1 MAKRF
6 GIALALILF
15 CAGTSF
21 AQGAPSAKEE
31 AAAGGEGVDAK
42 AVLQD
47 AQKAMGDVTSIQYSG
62 TGHIYSFGQAWTPGT
77 AWPSTNLTSYTR
89 TIDYGSKSAQEDLVH
104 SEPNPMVKGGGR
116 PFAGDDKQKSLVS
129 GDYAWDAP
137 AGKTIPQ
144 PTAAAERQLQIWL
157 TPHGFVKAALE
168 SNPTAVKGVRGTEIT
183 FQMGKY
189 KVSGTIDQR
198 HFVTKTDTWVPT
210 PVLGDTLIETL
221 YSAYKDFNGVQF
233 PSTILQK
240 EGGQTVL
247 DLTVSDLKVNPGL
260 SVSVP
265 DAVKTATP
273 PAIKVTSEKMGT
285 GIWFIAGGSHNSL
298 VVEFPSYI
306 AVIEAPLSEARSLAV
321 IAEAKKLAPNKPIK
335 YLINTH
341 QHFDHSGGVRTYVA
355 EGATIITQAMNVPY
369 YERVWAAP
377 RTLAPDNLSKSGKKP
392 NFIAV
397 KDKYELTEGNQ
408 TLEIFHENGSLHNA
422 GIMIVYFPKEKILAE
437 ADDYSAEPPGV
448 EPPTGIRP
456 PVYLANL
463 MKQIE
468 ALKLDVKTVAPLHGI
483 VAPFSDLQKAAN
495 SAPAAGAA
503 SGKG

>member
-6 GIALALILF
+6 GITWAAIFLF
-15 CAGTSF
+15 CACAAI
-21 AQGAPSAKEE
+21 AQEAPKANEV
-31 AAAGGEGVDAK
+31 AGGEVDAK
-42 AVLQD
+42 AVLQA
-47 AQKAMGDVTSIQYSG
+47 AQKAMGDPSSIQYSG
-62 TGHIYSFGQAWTPGT
+62 TGHLYAFGQAWVPGA

-89 TIDYGSKSAQEDLVH
+89 TIDYASKSSEENLTH

-116 PFAGDDKQKSLVS
+116 PFAGDEKLVSLVS

-137 AGKTIPQ
+137 GGKAIPQ
-144 PTAAAERQLQIWL
+144 PGAASERQLQIWL
-157 TPHGFVKAALE
+157 TPHGFLKAAMAADA
-168 SNPTAVKGVRGTEIT
+168 TAVKGARGTQIS

-189 KVSGTIDQR
+189 KISGTIDA
-198 HFVTKTDTWVPT
+198 HNFVTRTETWVPT
-210 PVLGDTLIETL
+210 PVLGDTLVETL
-221 YSAYKDFNGVQF
+221 YSGYKDFHGVQF
-233 PSTILQK
+233 PSSVVQK
-240 EGGQTVL
+240 EGGETVL
-247 DLTVSDLKVNPGL
+247 DLQVSDVKVDPGL

-265 DAVKTATP
+265 EAVKSAGP
-273 PAIKVTSEKMGT
+273 PAIKVTSEKIGD

-306 AVIEAPLSEARSLAV
+306 AVIEAPLGEARSLAV

-369 YERVWAAP
+369 YQRVWAAP
-377 RTLAPDNLSKSGKKP
+377 RTLAPDNMSKSDKKP

-408 TLEIFHENGSLHNA
+408 TLVIYHESGDLHNA

-468 ALKLDVKTVAPLHGI
+468 TLKLDVKTVAPLHGI
-483 VAPFSDLQKAAN
+483 VAPFSDLQKAAS
-495 SAPAAGAA
+495 SAAPAGAA
-503 SGKG
+503 AGKG

>member
-1 MAKRF
+1 MSKRL
-6 GIALALILF
+6 GVALALIVF

-21 AQGAPSAKEE
+21 SQGAPGTKEE

-42 AVLQD
+42 AVLQA
-47 AQKAMGDVTSIQYSG
+47 AQKAMGNVTSIQYSG
-62 TGHIYSFGQAWTPGT
+62 TGHIYFFGQAWTPGT

-89 TIDYGSKSAQEDLVH
+89 TIDYSSKSAQENLIH

-116 PFAGDDKQKSLVS
+116 PFAGDDKQESLVS
-129 GDYAWDAP
+129 SDYAWDAP
-137 AGKTIPQ
+137 TGKTIPQ
-144 PTAAAERQLQIWL
+144 PAAAAERQLQIWL

-168 SNPTAVKGVRGTEIT
+168 NNATAVKGALGTEIT
-183 FQMGKY
+183 FEMGKY
-189 KVSGTIDQR
+189 KVSGTIDSR
-198 HFVTKTDTWVPT
+198 NFVTKTDTWVPT

-221 YSAYKDFNGVQF
+221 YSGYKDFNGVQF

-247 DLTVSDLKVNPGL
+247 DLTVSDVKANPGL

-306 AVIEAPLSEARSLAV
+306 TVIEAPLGEARSLAV
-321 IAEAKKLAPNKPIK
+321 IAEAKRLAPGKPIK

-341 QHFDHSGGVRTYVA
+341 AHFDHSGGVRTYVA
-355 EGATIITQAMNVPY
+355 EGATIITQSMNAAY
-369 YERVWAAP
+369 YQRVWTAS
-377 RTLAPDNLSKSGKKP
+377 RTLAPDNMSKGGKKA

-397 KDKYELTEGNQ
+397 NNKYELTEGGQ
-408 TLEIFHENGSLHNA
+408 TLEIYHENGSLHNA
-422 GIMIVYFPKEKILAE
+422 GMLIVYFPKEKILEE
-437 ADDYSAEPPGV
+437 ADDFTPDLPTVPA
-448 EPPTGIRP
+448 PTGIRP
-456 PVYLANL
+456 PIFAANL
-463 MKQIE
+463 LKQID
-468 ALKLDVKTVAPLHGI
+468 ALKLDVKTIAPMHG
-483 VAPFSDLQKAAN
+483 VVVPFSDLQKAAN
-495 SAPAAGAA
+495 AG
-503 SGKG
+503 SETSGGKG